1 MERSKNRIDH
11 LKFLKEL
18 YLYLS
23 SGFKIENSLKK
34 IKNGSIVSEYIER
47 GLELSKALRLI
58 GFPDFIIQN
67 IKIGEETGK
76 LIQVLENLVNFLE
89 IKANLEREVKFA
101 LITPLFSL
109 ISLFIFF
116 LIVVVFV
123 IPETSSM
130 LAEFGIQTPK
140 SIILIEK
147 TKEYIQNN
155 LLTSILFTGAILYII
170 STQIKKVT
178 LFSSAQ
184 ISVCTR
190 ALHICLDNGIELQ
203 KALILTSSI
212 MPEKIRRE
220 MEIEAGRVLRGLT
233 PSFSFVK
240 DFQEDLLSSF
250 ERGELSRAFLIISNI
265 YSERVKRQM
274 EILKKAIEPTLFI
287 ITSLFLLFFV
297 ITVYLP
303 ILEKIREIM

>member
-1 MERSKNRIDH
+1 MERIKNKIDH

-23 SGFKIENSLKK
+23 SGFKIESSLKK
-34 IKNGSIVSEYIER
+34 IKGGSIISEYIER
-47 GLELSKALRLI
+47 GLELSKALRLT

-76 LIQVLENLVNFLE
+76 LIKILENLVNFLE
-89 IKANLEREVKFA
+89 IKTNLEREIKFA

-116 LIVVVFV
+116 LIVVIFV

-170 STQIKKVT
+170 STQIKKIT
-178 LFSSAQ
+178 ILGSAQ
-184 ISVCTR
+184 ISICTR
-190 ALHICLDNGIELQ
+190 ALYICLENGIELQ
-203 KALILTSSI
+203 RALILTSSI
-212 MPEKIRRE
+212 MPQKITRE
-220 MEIEAGRVLRGLT
+220 METEAGRILRGIT

-240 DFQEDLLSSF
+240 DFQEDLLNSF
-250 ERGELSRAFLIISNI
+250 ERGELSRTFLTISNI
-265 YSERVKRQM
+265 YLERTKKQI
-274 EILKKAIEPTLFI
+274 EILKRSIEPILFM
-287 ITSLFLLFFV
+287 ITALFLIFFL